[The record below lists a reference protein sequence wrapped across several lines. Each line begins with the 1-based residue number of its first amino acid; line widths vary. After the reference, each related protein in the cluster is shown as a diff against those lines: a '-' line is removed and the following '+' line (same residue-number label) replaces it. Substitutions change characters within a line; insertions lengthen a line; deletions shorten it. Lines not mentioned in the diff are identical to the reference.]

1 MQIRPYSSLLWLRP
15 FVALLRNGAMQGR
28 RSSHVFPGR
37 CGARARPPQWMSC
50 RPRYGKGISANE
62 SRSQCPPLVCLKSCL
77 NLAWKEALARVNLAP
92 TKAPGAGRWPLAAGR
107 WPLRCFSLLSVP
119 QSHQLQMNFCYYF
132 QLGGYNALDYSVL
145 EPGPLSE

>member
-92 TKAPGAGRWPLAAGR
+92 TKAPGAGRWPLAATLLLITVGSTISPAPNEFLLLFSTR
-107 WPLRCFSLLSVP
+107 WIQCSGLFRSGTRATF
-119 QSHQLQMNFCYYF
+119 
-132 QLGGYNALDYSVL
+132 
-145 EPGPLSE
+145 